1 MPRLDIR
8 TRLVARWRAVAQPNH
23 HPRTPSLRMTSAA
36 RSWPTTCTT
45 DGMANTP
52 DNRGTNKDRPT
63 TTRPD
68 TQQPD
73 ENRPLRAPGQ
83 GKDVERAPGR
93 SNDDSDAT

>member
-1 MPRLDIR
+1 
-8 TRLVARWRAVAQPNH
+8 
-23 HPRTPSLRMTSAA
+23 MTSAA
-36 RSWPTTCTT
+36 PSWPTTCTT

>member
-1 MPRLDIR
+1 
-8 TRLVARWRAVAQPNH
+8 
-23 HPRTPSLRMTSAA
+23 
-36 RSWPTTCTT
+36 
-45 DGMANTP
+45 MANTP

-68 TQQPD
+68 THQPD